1 MPPEQNTQAPVPPP
15 VSGGTDNDKTMAIV
29 AYIVFF
35 IPLLISKN
43 RSAFLNFHIN
53 QGLTLFIVALVGS
66 IALGFLSFYMVNN
79 LWSLLMLV
87 LVIMGIM
94 NVSRNEMK
102 ELPVIGGWFKLIK

>member
-1 MPPEQNTQAPVPPP
+1 MPPEQNTQGSAN
-15 VSGGTDNDKTMAIV
+15 NDKGMAIV
-29 AYIVFF
+29 AYILFF

-53 QGLTLFIVALVGS
+53 QGLSLFIVAIVGNV
-66 IALGFLSFYMVNN
+66 ALSFLGYMFSNI
-79 LWSLLMLV
+79 WGLLMLV

-94 NVSRNEMK
+94 NASKNEMK